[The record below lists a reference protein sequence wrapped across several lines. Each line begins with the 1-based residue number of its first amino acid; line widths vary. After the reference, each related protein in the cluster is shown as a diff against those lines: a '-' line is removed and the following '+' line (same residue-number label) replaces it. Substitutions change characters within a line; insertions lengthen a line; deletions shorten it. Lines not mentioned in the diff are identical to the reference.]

1 MTVTVTQPSINVRE
15 KLAELDKHSGV
26 AGEAMLRADTPQ
38 EQFNLIGAGRRNL
51 IINGAMQV
59 AQRGTSFTSNGYTVD
74 RFKYDRIATDQFA
87 ATVTQSSDS
96 PNGFASSL
104 KVDVTAA
111 ESSLASDEYVRI
123 IHTIESQNLQSLA
136 YGTNDA
142 RNVTLSFWVKSSVTG
157 TYAFSIYMF
166 DGGGDT
172 IGSTYTINSA
182 NTWEQKTITF
192 AGNTAAAIANDNT
205 TGFFLNFILLA
216 GSAYNGSD
224 NTTWGTY
231 AGAKLA
237 YGHEANFGFS
247 TSDDFYITG
256 VQLELGKVATPFEH
270 RSYGEELAL
279 CQRYYYRIEEDGNPR
294 ETGIGY
300 FNTTTLGVIIIPFPV
315 QMRATPE
322 FDYSSLT
329 HLDIEPFDN
338 QPTAVS
344 ISSTANNQRGVLAVT
359 SPNERTVGNAMA
371 MLIDASGGY
380 IEFDAEL

>member
-1 MTVTVTQPSINVRE
+1 MTVNVSKPAINVRE
-15 KLAELDKHSGV
+15 KLAELDKPTGI
-26 AGEAMLRADTPQ
+26 AGEAMLRAETPQ
-38 EQFNLIGAGRRNL
+38 EQFNLIGAGRRNI

-59 AQRGTSFTSNGYTVD
+59 AQRGTSFTSTGYTVD
-74 RFKYDRIATDQFA
+74 RFKYDKNATGEFA

-111 ESSLASDEYVRI
+111 ESSLGSDEYVRI
-123 IHTIESQNLQSLA
+123 IHPIESQNLQSLA

-157 TYAFSIYMF
+157 TYAFSMYMF

-205 TGFFLNFILLA
+205 AGFFLNFILLA
-216 GSAYNGSD
+216 GSAYTSSD

-231 AGAKLA
+231 TGSKLA

-247 TSDDFYITG
+247 TSDEFYITG

-279 CQRYYYRIEEDGNPR
+279 CQRYYQVLISQTENRYQNIGSFFTSTRGFTNVPLKVNMRDTPTVDTN
-294 ETGIGY
+294 TLSLSCNSNAAGISATVSGIY
-300 FNTTTLGVIIIPFPV
+300 ASTQAIGV
-315 QMRATPE
+315 
-322 FDYSSLT
+322 D
-329 HLDIEPFDN
+329 
-338 QPTAVS
+338 
-344 ISSTANNQRGVLAVT
+344 LAVT
-359 SPNERTVGNAMA
+359 GAGAGNAFSA
-371 MLIDASGGY
+371 DWVSGTLTAK
-380 IEFDAEL
+380 AEL